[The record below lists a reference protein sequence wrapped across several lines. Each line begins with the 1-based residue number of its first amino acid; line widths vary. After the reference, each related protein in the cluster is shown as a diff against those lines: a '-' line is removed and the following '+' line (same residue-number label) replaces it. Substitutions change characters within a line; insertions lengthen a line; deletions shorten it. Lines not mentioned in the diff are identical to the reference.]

1 MAENYIT
8 VENLSKSYGEKPL
21 FENIGFGINKGQKT
35 ALVAANG
42 SGKSTLLKILAG
54 KEPYDD
60 GKLSFRK
67 NISVAYLEQQPLQ
80 GVQASIMDVIFE
92 SDSPLMKT
100 VKRYEQAVRA
110 VQRDP
115 SPKVQQELTNAI
127 SEMDSISAWNYE
139 SEVKEIL
146 GKLQIDDLEQS
157 VATLSGGER
166 KKVALC
172 MVLLSNSEVLLL
184 DEPTNHL
191 DIQMIEW
198 LENYLSKANQSLLVV
213 SHDRYFIDAI
223 STDIYELDN
232 CTINKYHG
240 NFAYYL
246 EKKAERQQQQAA
258 WQAKARNLYKKEL
271 EWIRRMPQARGT
283 KSRSRIEAFEQ
294 LEQQLQQKVEQESKT
309 FSVKSRRIGSKIL
322 EINNITKTY
331 DDRVIIDDFSH
342 TYKRGDKIG
351 IVGSNGCGKTTFLE
365 VITGKAKADRGKVTI
380 GQTIT
385 IGYFTQNTPTEK
397 PDTRVIDI
405 IRRSTDSITL
415 ADGTHLSASQYLT
428 YFGIPPQKQFTEYS
442 LLSGGE
448 RRLLFL
454 LEILIANPNFLIL
467 DEPTNDLDIYTQ
479 MKLENFL
486 EDYDGCLLVVSHDR
500 HFLDRICSQLFVF
513 EQNGKIKEYPFS
525 YTSYLEDKKS
535 KQKAESQ
542 AKRSTEKTFAENKK
556 PQREH
561 SKRKLSYKEQR
572 ELEEIE
578 KSLPDLEQQKA
589 ALEQQ
594 MNSGELTTEQLTE
607 KSLLYQQI
615 LEQIDQKE
623 LRWLELNEPTA

>member
-232 CTINKYHG
+232 CIINKYHG

-331 DDRVIIDDFSH
+331 ADRVIIDDFSH

-454 LEILIANPNFLIL
+454 LEILITNPNFLIL

>member
-80 GVQASIMDVIFE
+80 GVQSSIMDVIFE

-454 LEILIANPNFLIL
+454 LEILITNPNFLIL

-513 EQNGKIKEYPFS
+513 EQNGKITEYPFS

-542 AKRSTEKTFAENKK
+542 AKRSIEKTFAENKK

>member
-21 FENIGFGINKGQKT
+21 FENIGFGINKGQKI

-454 LEILIANPNFLIL
+454 LEILITNPNFLIL

>member
-139 SEVKEIL
+139 NEVKEIL

-454 LEILIANPNFLIL
+454 LEILITNPNFLIL

>member
-454 LEILIANPNFLIL
+454 LEILITNPNFLIL

-513 EQNGKIKEYPFS
+513 EQNGKIKEYPLS
-525 YTSYLEDKKS
+525 YTRYLEDKKS

>member
-80 GVQASIMDVIFE
+80 GVQSSIMDVIFE

-454 LEILIANPNFLIL
+454 LEILITNPNFLIL

-542 AKRSTEKTFAENKK
+542 AKRSTEKIFAENKK

>member
-454 LEILIANPNFLIL
+454 LEILITNPNFLIL
-467 DEPTNDLDIYTQ
+467 DEPTHDLDIYTQ

-542 AKRSTEKTFAENKK
+542 AKRSIEKTFAENKK

>member
-454 LEILIANPNFLIL
+454 LEILITNPNFLIL

-594 MNSGELTTEQLTE
+594 MNSGELTTEKLTE